1 MKVLE
6 TERLELRHFTLDDA
20 DFILRLLNEP
30 SFLYF
35 IGDRGVRDLEQA
47 KTYLRDRILHSYD
60 TFGFG
65 IYMVELTGTQEPI
78 GTCGLVK
85 RDGLEDVDIG
95 FAFLPRYW
103 SQGYATESARAVMRY
118 GQEVLGLPRIV
129 AIANADNARSFRV
142 LEKIGLRFD
151 RAIRLSGSETE
162 LRLFVPEPPAG

>member
-1 MKVLE
+1 VKVLE

-20 DFILRLLNEP
+20 DFVLRLLNEP

-65 IYMVELTGTQEPI
+65 IYVVELTGTQEPI

-142 LEKIGLRFD
+142 LEKIGLRSD
-151 RAIRLSGSETE
+151 RAIRLSGSEAE